1 MRNTLFL
8 PLLLA
13 LSGCGLTPLYQGGK
27 GGSASAFL
35 NQVAI
40 SPIEG
45 KAGWLVRDALFQRL
59 GQAESAPRYRLDV
72 RLDDQITG
80 FGVRSDDSITRQRR
94 TLRARYTL
102 VDTTTNV
109 VVVDATAGSDA
120 GIDVVSSEYA
130 TVAAENSALERLSGI
145 IADQIVN
152 KVALTTR
159 QSQ

>member
-1 MRNTLFL
+1 MKKLILL
-8 PLLLA
+8 PLVLL
-13 LSGCGLTPLYQGGK
+13 LSACGLTPLYQGGK
-27 GGSASAFL
+27 SGSASAFL

-59 GQAESAPRYRLDV
+59 GRAEGSPRYRLDV

-80 FGVRSDDSITRQRR
+80 FGVRSDDSITRERR

-102 VDTTTNV
+102 IDNTTNA

-145 IADQIVN
+145 VADQILS
-152 KVALTTR
+152 KVALSTR
-159 QSQ
+159 QTK